1 MGPEDFPKDISNTP
15 REPEVPPEEENVEAP
30 PEGPDADFPPQEAE
44 IVSPEAP
51 EDITSPDADPPA
63 KTPEHTLEEKAD
75 QKEQLAQAPEQPQ
88 EQEQKTESGE
98 LKIEREKVKELA
110 EAAKKAGVSPL
121 PHVISVSLGYADPEI
136 RKNLIEKTG
145 SAEGVVAADVEK
157 LPFRDGTFTKIVA
170 VHLFTHLTEEKLR
183 GAVAEVER
191 ILAPNGTLVIVP
203 VLVPK
208 EKGDYTF
215 DLTQAEADN
224 LKIRAMEDTWVRRS
238 VHLSGLI
245 SQQFAGK
252 GKVTMSDLTPEIG
265 SETQLYKLRRITAE
279 KGE

>member
-1 MGPEDFPKDISNTP
+1 MSNLDAHRPPRMIGGGNLLEMPAAYKTALTSMFPYGVEDYDGRRGRSLE
-15 REPEVPPEEENVEAP
+15 RYLERA
-30 PEGPDADFPPQEAE
+30 GL
-44 IVSPEAP
+44 
-51 EDITSPDADPPA
+51 
-63 KTPEHTLEEKAD
+63 TLEELFTAD
-75 QKEQLAQAPEQPQ
+75 IILDLGAGPEA
-88 EQEQKTESGE
+88 
-98 LKIEREKVKELA
+98 RFRDELA